1 MNSLFILKEVKM
13 DIVNLYPIKRIKKK
27 RNLNDLDPKLNFTQ
41 NIIEI
46 LKTSKISIKPYNN
59 KTVNRIYLSRV
70 NALKW
75 VLEQSNDNNNLDKL
89 QKIIL
94 SKIQQLKK
102 EKKKATY
109 RIETI
114 RIIEEIDNLEFCLNA
129 IVQDINKISSGK

>member
-1 MNSLFILKEVKM
+1 MILDYK
-13 DIVNLYPIKRIKKK
+13 
-27 RNLNDLDPKLNFTQ
+27 LDFTQ

-46 LKTSKISIKPYNN
+46 LTTSKISIKPYNN
-59 KTVNRIYLSRV
+59 KTVNRLYLSRV

-129 IVQDINKISSGK
+129 IVQDINNKINSYK

>member
-1 MNSLFILKEVKM
+1 M
-13 DIVNLYPIKRIKKK
+13 DSKQE
-27 RNLNDLDPKLNFTQ
+27 DFTP
-41 NIIEI
+41 NMLET
-46 LKTSKISIKPYNN
+46 LKTSKISIKPYNI
-59 KTVNRIYLSRV
+59 KTVNRLYLSHV
-70 NALKW
+70 KTLKW

-129 IVQDINKISSGK
+129 IVQEINK